1 MKRIPFTI
9 CFCHVVGSRVLQK
22 TISKHR
28 REVSLSGVE
37 KWEESSVFWAPLIPS
52 VKDCGRINSIFVRF
66 LKIYDT
72 SSELSSFVY
81 LTIYRFFHFVRGYIC
96 FYKFACNQ
104 VRVNF
109 KKSYVSF
116 KRSSARHCGAV
127 ILHIWLVFD
136 WNFRLLENDIIW
148 YHL

>member
-1 MKRIPFTI
+1 MSCVLGALQIHNILLFQNVTVPTMYGRVYYILSIRDPNLNSLRIENQSMKRIPFTI

-81 LTIYRFFHFVRGYIC
+81 LTIFC
-96 FYKFACNQ
+96 
-104 VRVNF
+104 
-109 KKSYVSF
+109 
-116 KRSSARHCGAV
+116 
-127 ILHIWLVFD
+127 
-136 WNFRLLENDIIW
+136 
-148 YHL
+148 HL